1 MTFNELREGETRVKF
16 ERPLDAR
23 IMAIDGTWCRECL
36 LIDVSETGA
45 QIKLTSPAADL
56 AEFFSRTI
64 IFRQSRLPPLQKSIG
79 PRSADRSFPSEGPVR
94 ERLWRTLGAQLS
106 WFSRAT
112 ANAVG
117 RRQQNEC
124 ALTRTVGVV
133 A

>member
-1 MTFNELREGETRVKF
+1 MTFNELREGETRVKL

-56 AEFFSRTI
+56 AEFFLVLSFFGNPVYR
-64 IFRQSRLPPLQKSIG
+64 RCKRASVHGPLIG
-79 PRSADRSFPSEGPVR
+79 VFLQRGPVR

-106 WFSRAT
+106 RFSRAT